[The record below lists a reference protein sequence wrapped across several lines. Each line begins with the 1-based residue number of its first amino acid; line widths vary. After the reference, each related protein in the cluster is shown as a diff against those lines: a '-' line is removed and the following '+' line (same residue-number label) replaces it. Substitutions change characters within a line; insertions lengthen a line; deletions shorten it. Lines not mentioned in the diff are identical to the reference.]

1 MESPFLF
8 FNLCS
13 NSLSASHWLTDPPAK
28 TILMKCTAWENR
40 CYHWLRQVHS
50 LSKENVDANILSN
63 FHGKTTN
70 KKQTANPWT
79 PVILSIPKQRP
90 KKKRL
95 TDTPGASSSES
106 WQLAGWAS
114 SKAAAGTTKRKDSSC
129 GQSFLGYSGGMGK
142 RFHKTVHTVS
152 RNPGSS
158 ANFGWL
164 KHVKKPINNGINHLS
179 TGAGFLPS
187 AVCWIISCWSNKI
200 YVKYVTYRIWCLMNL
215 TFFFG
220 VALCILVLFS
230 CFLHIFIRCFRHLAI
245 VLDVP
250 VTSV

>member
-90 KKKRL
+90 KKNDWHTR
-95 TDTPGASSSES
+95 
-106 WQLAGWAS
+106 
-114 SKAAAGTTKRKDSSC
+114 RI
-129 GQSFLGYSGGMGK
+129 FLGILAVGRLGLKQGSGRHNQAQGQQLWPKLPRVLRGDGETLPQNGSYGVGK
-142 RFHKTVHTVS
+142 S
-152 RNPGSS
+152 R
-158 ANFGWL
+158 
-164 KHVKKPINNGINHLS
+164 
-179 TGAGFLPS
+179 
-187 AVCWIISCWSNKI
+187 
-200 YVKYVTYRIWCLMNL
+200 
-215 TFFFG
+215 
-220 VALCILVLFS
+220 
-230 CFLHIFIRCFRHLAI
+230 FIRQFWMVKTC
-245 VLDVP
+245 
-250 VTSV
+250 